1 MRVLLLKSE
10 HWRDMGLARALDHAP
25 GIVPVLEQDLGD
37 QTWSKSFATVI
48 LVSEGAVRS
57 DAARSLPAIR
67 RKFPKAKVLVHG
79 EQHDASAIATL
90 LAEGADGYFAL
101 SLGEEKLVNAVRTI
115 AHGKIWMPREVMAP
129 IISQLRS
136 AGRSGDG
143 SISADENKLL
153 RMLGDGLS
161 NKEMATELCVA
172 EITVK
177 TRLARLCRK
186 LGVRTR
192 LQLLSFAVR
201 NGLLPRP

>member
-1 MRVLLLKSE
+1 
-10 HWRDMGLARALDHAP
+10 MGLARALDHAP

-37 QTWSKSFATVI
+37 QTWSKSFATVV

-57 DAARSLPAIR
+57 DASRSLPAIR

-79 EQHDASAIATL
+79 EQHDASAIANL

-101 SLGEEKLVNAVRTI
+101 SLGEEKLVNAIRAI
-115 AHGKIWMPREVMAP
+115 ADGSIWMPREAMAP
-129 IISQLRS
+129 IVSQLRS
-136 AGRSGDG
+136 GVRPVEG
-143 SISADENKLL
+143 SVSAVEATLL
-153 RMLGDGLS
+153 RMLGEGLS
-161 NKEMATELCVA
+161 NKEMAAQLSIA

-192 LQLLSFAVR
+192 LQLLSYAVR

>member
-37 QTWSKSFATVI
+37 QTWSKSMATVI
-48 LVSEGAVRS
+48 LVSEGSVRS

-79 EQHDASAIATL
+79 EQNDASAIANL
-90 LAEGADGYFAL
+90 LAQGADGYFAL
-101 SLGEEKLVNAVRTI
+101 SLGEEKLVKAVRTI
-115 AHGKIWMPREVMAP
+115 AHGSVWMPREVMAP
-129 IISQLRS
+129 IVSQLRS
-136 AGRSGDG
+136 G
-143 SISADENKLL
+143 STPADRLSAAENTLL

-161 NKEMATELCVA
+161 NKEMAAQLSIA

-201 NGLLPRP
+201 NDLLPRP